1 MVGRTVGRMLTDNDR
16 EVLDFA
22 KLSWRYEGARV
33 SAIRERFGISANV
46 YAMRLGALIERA
58 DALEYAPQLVNRLL
72 RLRDARRKA
81 RVRSHA

>member
-1 MVGRTVGRMLTDNDR
+1 MGGRTVDYMLTDNDR
-16 EVLDFA
+16 EILDFA
-22 KLSWRYEGARV
+22 ALSWRYEGARV

-46 YAMRLGALIERA
+46 YAMRLGALIERP

-72 RLRDARRKA
+72 RLRDARRRA